1 MGLNIRQ
8 RLMLTFTLV
17 ISVGSLLLFWVAG
30 RQIETATVEFHRSDL
45 TNQALTISGVLLEDL
60 EHYLEGEDGQNN
72 ASLQQLIERM
82 ALSEGQH
89 ITILDTNRRIL
100 ADNQAPTLLF
110 AQLPDT
116 PEVSAAING
125 TPGYVIRPDSQGI
138 SSLFVAVPIYYEDS
152 FLGATQLSTPF
163 QPIMVEV
170 QNRWLQLASAALP
183 VVLMTAASSF
193 WLGGRLSYPIRQL
206 QVSALRIAEGA
217 LDERIKVE
225 ATDEIGQLGRA
236 FNFMA
241 ERLNAMLTAQR
252 SFVSNAAHE
261 LRTPL
266 MGLKLRIEGL
276 QDSQLSEDQR
286 QIYLR
291 EAAEQVQHMAEL
303 VSALLVLARLDEG
316 NHSIQAQSDG
326 FDSVT
331 LLRDAARQWRIQA
344 QQAGI
349 KFAADVPGALPEL
362 PITSSDLRIVLD
374 NLLGNAIKYTPSGGE
389 VSLRVGEHVNVFW
402 IEVKDSGEGFA
413 LQDKER
419 LFERFFRAD
428 RSRSKHVPGTG
439 LGLAIVESVLA
450 RYGGTISARSEGPGK
465 GAAFNVRIP
474 LTVPA

>member
-1 MGLNIRQ
+1 MRLNIRQ

-17 ISVGSLLLFWVAG
+17 ISAGALLLFWVAG
-30 RQIETATVEFHRSDL
+30 RQIETATLEFHRSDL
-45 TNQALTISGVLLEDL
+45 TNQALTISGVMLEDL
-60 EHYLEGEDGQNN
+60 EDYLEGEEGQNN
-72 ASLQQLIERM
+72 ESLQQLVERM
-82 ALSEGQH
+82 SLSEGQH
-89 ITILDTNRRIL
+89 ITVLDINRRIL
-100 ADNQAPTLLF
+100 ADSRAPSFLF

-125 TPGYVIRPDSQGI
+125 SPGYDIRPDLQEV

-152 FLGATQLSTPF
+152 FLGAIQLSTPF
-163 QPIMVEV
+163 QPIMIEV

-183 VVLMTAASSF
+183 VVLVTAASSF

-225 ATDEIGQLGRA
+225 STDEIGQLGRA

-291 EAAEQVQHMAEL
+291 EAAEQMQHMAEL

-316 NHSIQAQSDG
+316 NHLVQSQPDR
-326 FDSVT
+326 FDSTT

-349 KFAADVPGALPEL
+349 AFGADVPSILPDL
-362 PITSSDLRIVLD
+362 PITSSDLRIILD

-389 VSLRVGEHVNVFW
+389 VRLRVEELANVFW
-402 IEVKDSGEGFA
+402 IEVKDTGEGFA
-413 LQDKER
+413 PEDEKR
-419 LFERFFRAD
+419 LFERFFRVD
-428 RSRSKHVPGTG
+428 RSRSKHIAGTG

-450 RYGGTISARSEGPGK
+450 RYGGSISAHSEGPGK

-474 LTVPA
+474 LKVPA